1 MNNIARDMAISM
13 IDMRLDIKLSVVAE
27 MVEDGIIS
35 DKEADSLNLKFY
47 KERMKS
53 AKEVAFISSKSAC

>member
-13 IDMRLDIKLSVVAE
+13 IDMKLDIKLSMVAE

-35 DKEADSLNLKFY
+35 DKEADSLSLKFY

-53 AKEVAFISSKSAC
+53 AKEVSLALK

>member
-13 IDMRLDIKLSVVAE
+13 IDMKLGIKLSVVAE
-27 MVEDGIIS
+27 MVEDEIIS

-53 AKEVAFISSKSAC
+53 AKEVVLALK

>member
-13 IDMRLDIKLSVVAE
+13 IDMKLDIKLSMVAE

-35 DKEADSLNLKFY
+35 DKEADSLSLKFY

-53 AKEVAFISSKSAC
+53 AKEVVLALK